1 MPYAA
6 SLIGQGTKKI
16 ADAIGHGNLRSLQIL
31 QIAELFANHSPSS
44 EMRKTESNPSID
56 LGFEFK
62 ISIPS
67 VLF

>member
-1 MPYAA
+1 MSYAT
-6 SLIGQGTKKI
+6 SLMGLGMKKI
-16 ADAIGHGNLRSLQIL
+16 ADTIGHGNLRSLQIL

-44 EMRKTESNPSID
+44 EIRKTESNPSMD
-56 LGFEFK
+56 LGLEFK